1 MKHIA
6 IIAVTFALALP
17 LHAADGAE
25 KAAPKKPD
33 PEKVFGKK
41 DKDSD
46 GFLSKEEFTAG
57 AKNAAAAETAFG
69 KKDKNSD
76 GKLSKEEF
84 TAAPKGKAKAGG
96 DKKEK
101 AGEGDKKEK
110 AGEGDK
116 AKDKDKEK

>member
-6 IIAVTFALALP
+6 IIAVSFALAIP
-17 LHAADGAE
+17 LHAADDAG
-25 KAAPKKPD
+25 KAAPKKAD

-41 DKDSD
+41 DKDAD

-84 TAAPKGKAKAGG
+84 VAMPKGKGKAGEKGKAK
-96 DKKEK
+96 
-101 AGEGDKKEK
+101 EG
-110 AGEGDK
+110 GDK
-116 AKDKDKEK
+116 AKEGGDKEK